1 MDSNS
6 EAGTTL
12 MVGIDFGTTHSGVA
26 WKFSMDEG
34 VPDLVTSWSSTLSHN
49 SETPKVPS
57 TIYYDQDGS
66 GSISWGHGI
75 PASARPIKWF
85 KLLLLDDAD
94 LQKYIKWSSHVEE
107 TKAAIRKLNKDAIEV
122 TADFLRQL
130 WGHSLEMI
138 KEAKGDALVNST
150 PIRVVVTVPA
160 IWTDYARDRM
170 RKAVDLAG
178 ICAPRLCGKTKLSLI
193 SEPEAAALSTLREFN
208 TFVVCDCGGGTAVEE
223 TQPFAVSEAVEG
235 NGALCGATFV
245 DQEFESLVKNQVGA
259 RIWRSI
265 PLHQSKKVMNDD
277 WEHNI
282 KKTSDIN
289 KTWTIDLLIR
299 LKRCTVTITP
309 EQMQAV
315 FRTTVSQI
323 ETLIDNQIE
332 AVDQKTGQRPK
343 VLILVGGFSQCRFI
357 SNPLRQRYGD
367 DIVVLQQRGERPWA
381 AVCRG
386 AVVLASLGHGLLN
399 GRIEV
404 RSRVARMSYGW
415 TYSAFPFDKDVH
427 DERDKAWD
435 EFEQGFGAI
444 RQMHWVIKRG
454 QEIRL
459 SSSGT
464 SPWCTN
470 FALEGT
476 GIGSLVFGI
485 HTHHSSEPP
494 KRRDPS
500 IRHLL
505 NIEYDTP
512 VPLEELRLVSKAV
525 NGKCVRYRRFDY
537 EIHFEISGASVDLSV
552 VSDGRTLATKYLS
565 LKSG

>member
-1 MDSNS
+1 MDSDS

-12 MVGIDFGTTHSGVA
+12 MVGIDFGTTHSGIA
-26 WKFSMDEG
+26 WKFSTDEG
-34 VPDLVTSWSSTLSHN
+34 LPDLVTSWASTLSHN

-57 TIYYDQDGS
+57 AVYYDQDGS

-75 PASARPIKWF
+75 PAKARPIKWF

-94 LQKYIKWSSHVEE
+94 LQKYIKWSSHVED

-130 WGHSLEMI
+130 WGHSLSMI
-138 KEAKGDALVNST
+138 KEAKGDALVEGT
-150 PIRVVVTVPA
+150 PIHAVVTVPA

-193 SEPEAAALSTLREFN
+193 SEPEAAALSTLREFSWRYDLV
-208 TFVVCDCGGGTAVEE
+208 TYMVEE
-223 TQPFAVSEAVEG
+223 TEPFAVSEAVEG
-235 NGALCGATFV
+235 NGALYGATFV
-245 DQEFESLVKNQVGA
+245 DQEFESLLKSQVGA

-265 PLHQSKKVMNDD
+265 PLHLSKKVMNDD

-282 KKTSDIN
+282 KKTSDID
-289 KTWTIDLLIR
+289 KTWTIDLPTR

-309 EQMQAV
+309 EQMRAV

-332 AVDQKTGQRPK
+332 AVDQTTGP
-343 VLILVGGFSQCRFI
+343 
-357 SNPLRQRYGD
+357 NPCWW
-367 DIVVLQQRGERPWA
+367 IHVEN
-381 AVCRG
+381 
-386 AVVLASLGHGLLN
+386 GH
-399 GRIEV
+399 
-404 RSRVARMSYGW
+404 
-415 TYSAFPFDKDVH
+415 VH

-435 EFEQGFGAI
+435 EFEQVFGAI

-459 SSSGT
+459 SGSGT
-464 SPWCTN
+464 SPWYRK
-470 FALEGT
+470 FRLERT
-476 GIGSLVFGI
+476 GIESLTDGI

-494 KRRDPS
+494 KRWDPS

-505 NIEYDTP
+505 NIEYNTP
-512 VPLEELRLVSKAV
+512 VPVEELRVVSKTV
-525 NGKCVRYRRFDY
+525 NGKCVRYRQFDY
-537 EIHFEISGASVDLSV
+537 GLHFEVSGASVDLSV